1 MHPDILGWTAAAL
14 MVATFSC
21 REARH
26 LRPLAVA
33 TNLAFVG
40 YGAAAELMPVL
51 ALHLLLLPI
60 NLWRWAQVRAL
71 SREQLQQG
79 AERLGRL
86 LCAVSL
92 GVLPLMAGC
101 GGGGEDAPPPQ
112 TPPAS
117 TTPPTTPPTPPA
129 QTIGTAGGTVS
140 SADGAEVSV
149 PPGALAGE
157 TPIAVHADAAGAPP
171 LPAGLLALG
180 KVYAFTPHGT
190 TFAVPAKVTVPF
202 DAAMVPAGVVPAL
215 YKADATGA
223 DAGQWREVAGA
234 TVNGAAMSAGISSFS
249 HLVVAPPPTFVGIHR
264 FWEIEP
270 LDAKWDAIPTGR
282 PVGHS
287 DSGTVSDELP
297 LGLVHLRGLG
307 DSARGFVS
315 SNATGSTYSLGVN
328 APAATLPGEP
338 YGGRVY
344 YEQVQFFHKRE
355 EPSTLRLTITEAK
368 VMAVDFDPRPP
379 CNGDD
384 CSKRIWG
391 LLDVDIVAYDEDK
404 DRYFFVR
411 NGQLTVSGT
420 YDEWLFG
427 PHSTSEV
434 PLWSERHFNMASAK
448 ASESVLELRLLEPI
462 RIAVPLDS
470 VDIKGRFVLR
480 TTVKLRVLDRRQRES
495 AVEVYFRDPQGLGSG
510 VLVEYTGLDRGDPH
524 RSAPPPLFT
533 EAAVACAT
541 GPNPAAGTLQFE
553 SATFIGDEGFPRGA
567 LVTVTRTGGTQG
579 RVSARI
585 STGAG
590 TAVAGVHY
598 QPVTGHVAFA
608 DGEDGRRAFYV
619 PLLNDALPEA
629 DRNVPL
635 LLDEARGCAALG
647 TPTSA
652 TLTIVDDDRL
662 PAPALAYRVGG
673 TVNGLVGT
681 GLLLEDRAQFVDLPI
696 AANGRFQFTGTYAPG
711 TAYDVRVK
719 TPPSAPTQ
727 TCTVTRGSGVVGSGD
742 VTDIAVDCVTPPPPT
757 GLDLGFGAGT
767 GKVTAGPVG
776 VAKAIAL
783 LPDGRILAAIGN
795 SVARYL
801 ADGTLDTTF
810 GSNGSVGNVVG
821 PTNFG
826 AEILDL
832 AMQADGRIVAAG
844 TARGSSLSTLAYDFA
859 AARLNADG
867 SRDPTFNGGNALQ
880 VDWVGA
886 PDRAARVLLQPDG
899 RIVLAGQATT
909 VYVPATGSQDS
920 AMALVRLNA
929 DGSLDPTFGSGG
941 RAVTSFGLLEA
952 GQAAA
957 LQADGKIVIAG
968 RVADNLADS
977 QFGVAR
983 FNIDGT
989 PDTSFGGA
997 GQVRYNELAD
1007 ATALALQPDG
1017 RLVLALAHR
1026 ESGNTGFGVVR
1037 LNADGSA
1044 DTTFGAAG
1052 LARLEIGPGVDA
1064 PLGLALQADGRIVVV
1079 GSALNTATS
1088 YDFVVARLLPTGAAD
1103 PGFGTGGIHSLDL
1116 FRGRDG
1122 AHDVLVQPDGKL
1134 LVSGSAGNGL
1144 STLPLLMRFHP

>member
-60 NLWRWAQVRAL
+60 NLWRWAQVARL
-71 SREQLQQG
+71 SRELLQQG
-79 AERLGRL
+79 LDRGARVLATL
-86 LCAVSL
+86 ALAS
-92 GVLPLMAGC
+92 LPLMTGC
-101 GGGGEDAPPPQ
+101 GGGGDDAAAAAPPAGPVPP
-112 TPPAS
+112 PPAAS
-117 TTPPTTPPTPPA
+117 
-129 QTIGTAGGTVS
+129 IGPAGGSAS
-140 SADGAEVSV
+140 SGDGAEVVV
-149 PPGALAGE
+149 PAGALA
-157 TPIAVHADAAGAPP
+157 TDTAVQVQAAATGAPP
-171 LPAGLLALG
+171 MPAGLLALS

-190 TFAVPAKVTVPF
+190 TFARPAQVTVPF
-202 DAAMVPAGVVPAL
+202 DPALVPAGVTPVL
-215 YKADATGA
+215 YKADGA
-223 DAGQWREVAGA
+223 GAAAGQWRALAGA
-234 TVNGAAMSAGISSFS
+234 TVSGTRISAPVDSFS
-249 HLVVAPPPTFVGIHR
+249 YLAVAPPLEFRGVNRRWKIFKTGLHWP
-264 FWEIEP
+264 EP
-270 LDAKWDAIPTGR
+270 LEFQQTPTQTAEFR
-282 PVGHS
+282 
-287 DSGTVSDELP
+287 DELL
-297 LGLVHLRGLG
+297 LGPVHLLTQGYS
-307 DSARGFVS
+307 DARAHLYG
-315 SNATGSTYSLGVN
+315 NDTGSTYWLGAN
-328 APAATLPGEP
+328 TPARTLPTDPTGGAIELHQTQYYRKRDVDATLNL
-338 YGGRVY
+338 
-344 YEQVQFFHKRE
+344 
-355 EPSTLRLTITEAK
+355 TLSRAWTRAY
-368 VMAVDFDPRPP
+368 DFDPRPVLP
-379 CNGDD
+379 GRFNRL
-384 CSKRIWG
+384 SA
-391 LLDVDIVAYDEDK
+391 LMVFDVEVYDHGA
-404 DRYFFVR
+404 RRTVFHR
-411 NGQLTVSGT
+411 NGTFLLMGSYGSWFWTT
-420 YDEWLFG
+420 YNSSVER
-427 PHSTSEV
+427 
-434 PLWSERHFNMASAK
+434 LWRDLDFANTLGANPAS
-448 ASESVLELRLLEPI
+448 VFVELLQPI
-462 RIAVPLDS
+462 RLRVPLDR
-470 VDIKGRFVLR
+470 VDPWSFIEVR
-480 TTVKLRVLDRRQRES
+480 TKVRMVVQDWRQKES
-495 AVEVYFRDPQGLGSG
+495 GLEAFLRDPQSIEGGGARIES
-510 VLVEYTGLDRGDPH
+510 TGLDHAG
-524 RSAPPPLFT
+524 APPT
-533 EAAVACAT
+533 AAPPHAVEPAPACA
-541 GPNPAAGTLQFE
+541 GAPDLAAGQLQFE
-553 SATFIGDEGFPRGA
+553 TADIVVDEGAPTGA
-567 LVTVTRTGGTQG
+567 LVVVTRTGGSRG
-579 RVSARI
+579 LVSARVA
-585 STGAG
+585 SGTG
-590 TAVAGVHY
+590 TAVPGTHY
-598 QPVTGHVAFA
+598 APVSEHVAFA
-608 DGEDGRRAFYV
+608 DGDDSPRVVFV
-619 PLLNDALPEA
+619 PIMQDLVAEA
-629 DRNVPL
+629 DRTVPL
-635 LLDEARGCAALG
+635 TLDDVRGCATLG
-647 TPTSA
+647 AVAVA
-652 TLTIVDDDRL
+652 TLTILDDDRPPPP
-662 PAPALAYRVGG
+662 PATYRVGG
-673 TVNGLVGT
+673 TVTGLAGIGLV
-681 GLLLEDRAQFVDLPI
+681 LEDRAQFVDLPI
-696 AANGRFQFTGTYAPG
+696 GANGRFEFDRAYGTGA
-711 TAYDVRVK
+711 AYDVRIK

-727 TCTVTRGSGVVGSGD
+727 SCTVTRGSGTVAAAD

-757 GLDLGFGAGT
+757 GLDPGFGAGT

-899 RIVLAGQATT
+899 KIVLAGQTTT